1 MVHEKEIRKKI
12 PTQITVQIELKW
24 IDSIKLAKLEINE

>member
-1 MVHEKEIRKKI
+1 MAHEKEIRKKI
-12 PTQITVQIELKW
+12 PTHITVQIELKW